1 MSRVSRRRSTA
12 SGLPARFARILFLEL
27 GAIAD
32 GSRAFDG
39 TGDEF
44 IGSSSGMGEGEAFLL
59 REEPA
64 VDTRGERAVS
74 DMILSWVWQQCET
87 YLILRER
94 DECAHGNEEEWAV
107 QLDCSLLLVA
117 GIKWRCFGWSKDG
130 DIARCTF

>member
-1 MSRVSRRRSTA
+1 M

-27 GAIAD
+27 GAFVD

-64 VDTRGERAVS
+64 VDTRERGRLAASSS
-74 DMILSWVWQQCET
+74 DASGRQRET
-87 YLILRER
+87 YLIVKER
-94 DECAHGNEEEWAV
+94 DECAHENEEEWAA
-107 QLDCSLLLVA
+107 QLDCSLLLAV
-117 GIKWRCFGWSKDG
+117 GENGGVSIDG
-130 DIARCTF
+130 DIARCTFQQG

>member
-1 MSRVSRRRSTA
+1 
-12 SGLPARFARILFLEL
+12 
-27 GAIAD
+27 
-32 GSRAFDG
+32 
-39 TGDEF
+39 
-44 IGSSSGMGEGEAFLL
+44 MGEGEAFLL